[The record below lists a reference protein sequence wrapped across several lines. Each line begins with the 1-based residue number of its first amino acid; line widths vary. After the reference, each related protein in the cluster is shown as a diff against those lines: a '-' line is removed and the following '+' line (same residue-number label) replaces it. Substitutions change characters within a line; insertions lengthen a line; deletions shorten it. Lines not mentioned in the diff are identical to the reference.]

1 MSQTIAYLA
10 GGKIHILDPES
21 STRTIES
28 RFGQEVRDRAARIH
42 RKHSWKTKGRG
53 AQFMS
58 GGLLWGGMGA
68 HDPSQMRIAM
78 RGLTGGRRPGE
89 LLYCLETDEVG
100 GVFAVNCASGEEHRL
115 FHSDDRRVEHLA
127 SHPDQDLIAC
137 AVRHENGT
145 SSIAVMSADGSDLRE
160 VTEGDSLDSAP
171 CWVPGAPRRLV
182 FQSAG
187 IGRDADGAP
196 IGLGPT
202 SIQELDLDRGELVE
216 RAGQPDSDLLG
227 PRLTTD
233 GELLCIRRP
242 YTPPK
247 SRGSVWRA
255 LLDFLLF
262 PLRLIFALLQ
272 WFNFFTARYTGRP
285 LTTAGG
291 PKKQGADIKQM
302 MIWGNLIQAD
312 KAGSGHDAGDD
323 APSLVP
329 ASWQLVRQADSD
341 SFQVLAKGVLS
352 FAPCTDGAVI
362 YTNGNA
368 IYRLD
373 PEGKRGRLHSAEGIE
388 QVALID

>member
-1 MSQTIAYLA
+1 
-10 GGKIHILDPES
+10 
-21 STRTIES
+21 
-28 RFGQEVRDRAARIH
+28 
-42 RKHSWKTKGRG
+42 
-53 AQFMS
+53 
-58 GGLLWGGMGA
+58 
-68 HDPSQMRIAM
+68 
-78 RGLTGGRRPGE
+78 
-89 LLYCLETDEVG
+89 
-100 GVFAVNCASGEEHRL
+100 
-115 FHSDDRRVEHLA
+115 
-127 SHPDQDLIAC
+127 
-137 AVRHENGT
+137 
-145 SSIAVMSADGSDLRE
+145 
-160 VTEGDSLDSAP
+160 
-171 CWVPGAPRRLV
+171 LV

-187 IGRDADGAP
+187 IGRDPDGAP

-202 SIQELDLDRGELVE
+202 SIQELDLDHGDLVE
-216 RAGQPDSDLLG
+216 RAEQPDSDLLG
-227 PRLTTD
+227 PRLTAD

-312 KAGSGHDAGDD
+312 QAGGGAGYDAGDD

-329 ASWQLVRQADSD
+329 ASWQLVRQADSG
-341 SFQVLAKGVLS
+341 SPQVLAKGVLS
-352 FAPCTDGAVI
+352 FAPCTDGAII

-373 PEGKRGRLHSAEGIE
+373 PDGKRSRLHSDERIE